1 MNKSKI
7 KILTFIRPKWKSVF
21 DINGTNGIKLLC
33 HLKSNFSHLN
43 EQKFQ
48 QNLNVTKGL
57 MCTSS
62 LEPEKKLN
70 KLLHPNPFSTH
81 RLELLG
87 TVCILNPSL
96 INNPNEKF
104 LKTVLYEPKYSIM
117 NIVIRT
123 RKY

>member
-70 KLLHPNPFSTH
+70 
-81 RLELLG
+81 
-87 TVCILNPSL
+87 
-96 INNPNEKF
+96 
-104 LKTVLYEPKYSIM
+104 
-117 NIVIRT
+117 
-123 RKY
+123 